1 MQACGAGAGVAAAF
15 GAPIGGVLFSLEE
28 GASFWNVKL
37 IWRVFKVIV
46 IIIAMAIIF
55 NNCKSECEEAPVKD
69 VHEMTD
75 EEIKEIVF

>member
-1 MQACGAGAGVAAAF
+1 M
-15 GAPIGGVLFSLEE
+15 
-28 GASFWNVKL
+28 WNVNL

-46 IIIAMAIIF
+46 IIIAATIIF